1 MSTAFGSLLFAYILS
16 QFYRAFLAVIAVDL
30 ARDLSLDAA
39 GLGNLSAIWF
49 AAFAF
54 AQFPVGLALDRFGPR
69 RTMAG
74 FYLVAVAG
82 AASFAL
88 AESFTSAAIAMAL
101 IGVGC
106 APILMGS
113 YYYFGRTAPPER
125 FALLASLLVGLGSLG
140 NLLGAAPLAWSAS
153 AIGWRAS
160 MLVIA
165 AATAVSVLGVMVF
178 IKDPPRIESKTT
190 QREGFLSGFVAIFS
204 LRPIR
209 FMAALIL
216 VSYGAVAGLRSLW
229 IAPFFGQVHGFDV
242 SERGHAALLMAAAMS
257 LGALMYGPLERR
269 LGGPKPT
276 VIAGTLA
283 AIASLAALALFGA
296 QSTFAALAAYA
307 LFGLTAMTYAILMAH
322 ARMFFP
328 AHLLGRGVTA
338 LNFLFIG
345 GAGLLQWGSGHLVQA
360 TSAAGWTPASTYA
373 ALHGGVGLLLAV
385 ALVPYLISPARPE
398 KI

>member
-1 MSTAFGSLLFAYILS
+1 
-16 QFYRAFLAVIAVDL
+16 
-30 ARDLSLDAA
+30 
-39 GLGNLSAIWF
+39 
-49 AAFAF
+49 
-54 AQFPVGLALDRFGPR
+54 
-69 RTMAG
+69 MAG

-88 AESFTSAAIAMAL
+88 AENFASAALAMAL

-125 FALLASLLVGLGSLG
+125 FALLASLLIGLGSIG
-140 NLLGAAPLAWSAS
+140 NLLGAAPLAWSAA

-165 AATAVSVLGVMVF
+165 AATALSALGILLF
-178 IKDPPRIESKTT
+178 IRDPARIGEKDPQS
-190 QREGFLSGFVAIFS
+190 QGFIAGFAAIFS

-209 FMAALIL
+209 YMAAFIL

-229 IAPFFGQVHGFDV
+229 VAPFFGQVHGFDV

-257 LGALMYGPLERR
+257 LGALAYGPLEKRF
-269 LGGPKPT
+269 GGPKPT

-283 AIASLAALALFGA
+283 AIASLAALAVFGA
-296 QSTFAALAAYA
+296 QSSAAALAAYA
-307 LFGLTAMTYAILMAH
+307 LFGLTAMTYAIVMAH

-360 TSAAGWTPASTYA
+360 TSAAGWAPASTYA
-373 ALHGGVGLLLAV
+373 ALHGGVALLLAV
-385 ALVPYLISPARPE
+385 ALVPYLLAPARP
-398 KI
+398 

>member
-49 AAFAF
+49 AAFAL
-54 AQFPVGLALDRFGPR
+54 AQFPVGLALDRLGPR

-82 AASFAL
+82 AASFAM
-88 AESFTSAAIAMAL
+88 ADSFTSAAVAMAL

-125 FALLASLLVGLGSLG
+125 FALLASLLIGLGSIG

-160 MLVIA
+160 MLIIA
-165 AATAVSVLGVMVF
+165 GATALSAVGILLF
-178 IKDPPRIESKTT
+178 IRDPARVGEKITDG
-190 QREGFLSGFVAIFS
+190 QGFFSGFVAIFS

-209 FMAALIL
+209 YIAALVL

-229 IAPFFGQVHGFDV
+229 VAPFFGQVHGFDV

-257 LGALMYGPLERR
+257 LGALAYGPLENRF
-269 LGGPKPT
+269 GGPKPT
-276 VIAGTLA
+276 VVAGTLA
-283 AIASLAALALFGA
+283 AIASLVALAMFGA
-296 QSTFAALAAYA
+296 QSSGAALATYG
-307 LFGLTAMTYAILMAH
+307 LFGLTGVTYAIVMAH

-338 LNFLFIG
+338 MNFLFIG
-345 GAGLLQWGSGHLVQA
+345 GAGLMQWVSGHLVQA
-360 TSAAGWTPASTYA
+360 TTAAGWTPAATYA
-373 ALHGGVGLLLAV
+373 ALHGGVALLLVA
-385 ALVPYLISPARPE
+385 ALVPYLMSPARPA
-398 KI
+398 KS

>member
-1 MSTAFGSLLFAYILS
+1 MSTAFGALLFAYILS

-49 AAFAF
+49 AAFAL
-54 AQFPVGLALDRFGPR
+54 AQFPVGIALDRFGPR

-74 FYLVAVAG
+74 FYLVAVVG
-82 AASFAL
+82 ASLFAL
-88 AESFTSAAIAMAL
+88 AESFAAASFAMAL

-140 NLLGAAPLAWSAS
+140 NLLGAAPLAWSAA

-160 MLVIA
+160 MGGIA
-165 AATAVSVLGVMVF
+165 AATALSAVVIVLF
-178 IKDPPRIESKTT
+178 IRDPARVVEKNTDD
-190 QREGFLSGFVAIFS
+190 QGFVAGFAAIFG
-204 LRPIR
+204 LAPIR
-209 FMAALIL
+209 FMAAFIL
-216 VSYGAVAGLRSLW
+216 VSYAAVAGLRSLW
-229 IAPFFGQVHGFDV
+229 VAPFFGQVHDFDAG
-242 SERGHAALLMAAAMS
+242 ERGHAALLMAAAMS
-257 LGALMYGPLERR
+257 LGALAYGPLEKR

-276 VIAGTLA
+276 VIAGTLI
-283 AIASLAALALFGA
+283 AIAALTVLALFGG
-296 QSTFAALAAYA
+296 QSSATALVAYGV
-307 LFGLTAMTYAILMAH
+307 FGWSAMTYAIVMAH

-328 AHLLGRGVTA
+328 VHLLGRGVTA

-345 GAGLLQWGSGHLVQA
+345 GAGLLQWGSGQLVQA
-360 TSAAGWTPASTYA
+360 TNAAGWAPSSTYA
-373 ALHGGVGLLLAV
+373 ALHGGVAVLLAIV
-385 ALVPYLISPARPE
+385 LVPYLMAPARPSNT
-398 KI
+398 